1 MKETDLHKYQLAC
14 VQHIIEHPFCGVF
27 VDMGLGKTISTLT
40 AINYLM
46 FDYCEVNSVLVIAP
60 KRVAESVWQEEAEKW
75 EHTKHLRFSK
85 IIGTAKQRI
94 AAVMETKADI
104 YIISRDNVA
113 WLCALYGGGKLPF
126 DMVVVDELSSFKSY
140 KSERF
145 KALRGARPYLKRLV
159 GLTGTPAPNGLID
172 LWPQI
177 YLMDRGERLE
187 KTISRYRERYFRP
200 GQTNGHVVYSY
211 DLMSDSEYLIHK
223 KIEDICISMKADD
236 YLEMPFRTDNYI
248 KLRMPEALKKQYDD
262 FEKNKVLDLIS
273 AAETIEQ
280 EDENGNSVFVE
291 KPVEVNVV
299 NAAAL
304 SNKLLQFANGAIYD
318 EERNVFPIHDIKLEA
333 LKEIIEDANGQSV
346 LVAWTYQFDRD
357 RIVEYL
363 KKYKPRELKNNK
375 DIEDWNAGKIQVM
388 LAHPASAGHGL
399 NLQAGGSI
407 IVWFGQTWSLELYQ
421 QFNARLYRQG
431 QQNHVVINHLILQGT
446 HDEDVIRALKAKDKK
461 QNALMNSIKAKI
473 DKYKNI
479 CNMGRNGKQTPV
491 FPEMVKFVN
500 DNVGKVVSSSEIL
513 LGKEPGRNS
522 ETAYLYKFVK
532 LGYVEPV
539 DDNSFVKD
547 KTASFKVIKEF
558 PKHYNS
564 VMFMDELRVANGYI
578 PDNHKRKVY

>member
-1 MKETDLHKYQLAC
+1 MKETDLHKYQKAC
-14 VQHIIEHPFCGVF
+14 VEHIITHPFCGVF
-27 VDMGLGKTISTLT
+27 LDMGLGKTVSTLT

-46 FDYCEVNSVLVIAP
+46 FDYLEINSVLVIAP

-75 EHTKHLRFSK
+75 DHLKHLSFSK
-85 IIGTAKQRI
+85 IIGSAKQRI
-94 AAVMETKADI
+94 SAVMDTKADI

-126 DMVVVDELSSFKSY
+126 DMVVIDEFSSFKSY

-187 KTISRYRERYFRP
+187 KTISRYREKYFRP

-223 KIEDICISMKADD
+223 KIEDICISMKAND
-236 YLEMPFRTDNYI
+236 YLEMPERTDNYI
-248 KLRMPEALKKQYDD
+248 KLKMPEQIKKQYDD
-262 FEKNKVLDLIS
+262 FEKNKVLDLFKS
-273 AAETIEQ
+273 EQ
-280 EDENGNSVFVE
+280 EYLDNADKWVD
-291 KPVEVNVV
+291 KPVEINAA

-304 SNKLLQFANGAIYD
+304 SNKLLQFANGAVYD
-318 EERNVFPIHDIKLEA
+318 ENRKVFPIHDIKLEV

-346 LVAWTYQFDRD
+346 LVAWTFQFDRD
-357 RIVEYL
+357 RIMDYL
-363 KKYKPRELKNNK
+363 KKYKPRELKTNK

-399 NLQAGGSI
+399 NLQAGGNL

-431 QQNHVVINHLILQGT
+431 QKNHVIINHLILQGT
-446 HDEDVIRALKAKDKK
+446 HDEDVIRALKSKDKK
-461 QNALMNSIKAKI
+461 QNALMDSIKAKI
-473 DKYKNI
+473 DKYKKY
-479 CNMGRNGKQTPV
+479 M
-491 FPEMVKFVN
+491 
-500 DNVGKVVSSSEIL
+500 
-513 LGKEPGRNS
+513 
-522 ETAYLYKFVK
+522 
-532 LGYVEPV
+532 
-539 DDNSFVKD
+539 
-547 KTASFKVIKEF
+547 
-558 PKHYNS
+558 
-564 VMFMDELRVANGYI
+564 
-578 PDNHKRKVY
+578 